1 VPALAAILA
10 AALTAVAGCGLQPNE
25 PTPTPPPTATPSPTP
40 VPTPTPWPHPVARI
54 VLVAAPGETQPGSRS
69 QLAWLGI
76 ADAAGRL
83 GSATSLI
90 SPLDA
95 SQLSTEVTK
104 AAAGATPGPSAT
116 PDATPLPAMAGGMTV
131 VVTAGRSGALAALA
145 AAPANPATQ
154 FLILDQWMAADAPAN
169 VHGLVFD
176 GAEAGYL
183 AGLAAAD
190 ASATP
195 VVGFVALSKTDPGSV
210 GYLAGMANGVLES
223 NPAATVT
230 PAYVGS
236 TADPARGRAA
246 VNGLVKAGAG
256 AIIASPDLTGYGA
269 MRQACAD
276 NLALVALATDASLL
290 LPDVQPCLVASVVY
304 RYDFAVRD
312 AIVALAS
319 GQALPHAIVSDV
331 ASGGL
336 VLSFVRPASPIL
348 QARLALVLA
357 WMLEGPPRPT
367 PSIASP
373 APTASVAA
381 G

>member
-1 VPALAAILA
+1 V
-10 AALTAVAGCGLQPNE
+10 
-25 PTPTPPPTATPSPTP
+25 PTA
-40 VPTPTPWPHPVARI
+40 TPWPHPVARI
-54 VLVAAPGETQPGSRS
+54 VLVAAPAETQLGSRS

-76 ADAAGRL
+76 EDAAARL

-95 SQLSTEVTK
+95 GQLSTEVTK
-104 AAAGATPGPSAT
+104 AAAGVTPGPGAT
-116 PDATPLPAMAGGMTV
+116 PDRTPLPPMAGGVTV

-145 AAPANPATQ
+145 AAPANPSTQ
-154 FLILDQWMAADAPAN
+154 FLVLDEWMSSDAPAN

-195 VVGFVALSKTDPGSV
+195 VVGFVALSKTDPSSA
-210 GYLAGMANGVLES
+210 GYLAGLANGVLES

-246 VNGLVKAGAG
+246 VIGLAKAGAG
-256 AIIASPDLTGYGA
+256 AIVASPDLTGYGA

-276 NLALVALATDASLL
+276 SLAVVALATDASLL
-290 LPDVQPCLVASVVY
+290 LPDVQPCLVASILY

-319 GQALPHAIVSDV
+319 GQTLPRAIVADA

-348 QARLALVLA
+348 KARLALVLA
-357 WMLEGPPRPT
+357 WMRAGPPRPT
-367 PSIASP
+367 PSTASP
-373 APTASVAA
+373 APTASVPS